1 MNGKKRFVSSLLL
14 VLFLIPIFSLVPTA
28 QTPKHIV
35 MYQQYLSRLMITRS
49 GITYDYSYTVYNTTN
64 EQQSTISYTLFH
76 YIVETGNLQAY
87 TGNIV
92 VTVSPFS
99 VTITSQ
105 IPQLARVLL
114 VEPNVIKEVVWAGFL
129 NTTGTIS
136 GLAYFNSS
144 AELILQFLNGSSFA
158 NVTLTISHKNSQYIL
173 SESLPLVKVTL
184 QKTSEA
190 SFTLT
195 VSSATP
201 ERYQKFK
208 FESQG
213 VQAEAPYNVTVAYY
227 NGTYVPAMI
236 WEGEGQGSLSSPC
249 LQAERNVEFSSLDL
263 FGINCSIVVAYVESG
278 NVEFS
283 AIEFFGINGS
293 IVAYVE
299 NAFSSSYLSH
309 QGFIFNVTLN
319 QVESHIRVVI
329 NEGVPYAEAKT
340 MSMVNINGNIA
351 VVGIT
356 NNGVESTANVNFYHP
371 VYIVYPA
378 SLVYVNVSDSGEYV
392 IIYPNSSYV
401 SVSVVTPQS
410 VSVSNVTIG
419 GKSYTAQV
427 VNVSGSGY
435 IMFNVSLLHNESFAV
450 FKQTVNGIVQL
461 NPKDYF
467 VYQGKVVV
475 VDDPSTTY
483 YVVYGYT
490 NASSGVISSY
500 IITLIIVGIIV
511 VLVVV
516 GAVLLLLKR
525 K

>member
-1 MNGKKRFVSSLLL
+1 MNGKKKFVSSLLL

-35 MYQQYLSRLMITRS
+35 MYQQYLSRLMTTRS

-99 VTITSQ
+99 VTVTSQ

-114 VEPNVIKEVVWAGFL
+114 IEPNVIKEMVWAGFL

-158 NVTLTISHKNSQYIL
+158 NVTLTISHKNSQYTL

-195 VSSATP
+195 VSSVTP
-201 ERYQKFK
+201 ERYQKFQ

-236 WEGEGQGSLSSPC
+236 WEGEGQGSLSLPS
-249 LQAERNVEFSSLDL
+249 LQAER
-263 FGINCSIVVAYVESG
+263 

-450 FKQTVNGIVQL
+450 FKQSANGIVQL

-500 IITLIIVGIIV
+500 IIPFIIVGIIV

>member
-1 MNGKKRFVSSLLL
+1 MNGKKRFASSLLL

-35 MYQQYLSRLMITRS
+35 MYQQYLSRLMTTRS
-49 GITYDYSYTVYNTTN
+49 GITYDYSYTAYNTTN
-64 EQQSTISYTLFH
+64 EQQSIISYTLFH

-99 VTITSQ
+99 VTVTSQ

-158 NVTLTISHKNSQYIL
+158 NVTLTISHKNSQYTL

-201 ERYQKFK
+201 ERYQKFQ

-236 WEGEGQGSLSSPC
+236 WEGEGQGSLSLPS
-249 LQAERNVEFSSLDL
+249 LQAER
-263 FGINCSIVVAYVESG
+263 

-410 VSVSNVTIG
+410 VGVSNVTIG

-461 NPKDYF
+461 NPEDYF

-475 VDDPSTTY
+475 VDDPSMT
-483 YVVYGYT
+483 
-490 NASSGVISSY
+490 
-500 IITLIIVGIIV
+500 
-511 VLVVV
+511 
-516 GAVLLLLKR
+516 
-525 K
+525 

>member
-1 MNGKKRFVSSLLL
+1 MNGKKRFASSLLL

-114 VEPNVIKEVVWAGFL
+114 IEPNVIKEVVWAGFL

-158 NVTLTISHKNSQYIL
+158 NVTLTISHKNSQYTL

-201 ERYQKFK
+201 ERYQKFQ

-236 WEGEGQGSLSSPC
+236 WEGEGQGSLSLPS
-249 LQAERNVEFSSLDL
+249 LQAER
-263 FGINCSIVVAYVESG
+263 

-351 VVGIT
+351 LVGIT

-401 SVSVVTPQS
+401 SVSVVTPQF
-410 VSVSNVTIG
+410 VGVSNVTIG

-450 FKQTVNGIVQL
+450 FKQSANGIVQL

-500 IITLIIVGIIV
+500 IIPFIIVGIIV

>member
-1 MNGKKRFVSSLLL
+1 MNGKKKFVSSLLL

-49 GITYDYSYTVYNTTN
+49 GITYDYSYIAYNTTN
-64 EQQSTISYTLFH
+64 EQQSIISYTLFH

-99 VTITSQ
+99 VTVTSQ

-114 VEPNVIKEVVWAGFL
+114 IEPNVIKEVVWAGFL

-158 NVTLTISHKNSQYIL
+158 NVTLTISHKNSQYTL

-201 ERYQKFK
+201 ERYQKFQ

-236 WEGEGQGSLSSPC
+236 WEGEGQGSLSLPS
-249 LQAERNVEFSSLDL
+249 LQAER
-263 FGINCSIVVAYVESG
+263 

-329 NEGVPYAEAKT
+329 NAGVPYAEAKT

-461 NPKDYF
+461 NPEDYF

-475 VDDPSTTY
+475 VDDPSMT
-483 YVVYGYT
+483 
-490 NASSGVISSY
+490 
-500 IITLIIVGIIV
+500 
-511 VLVVV
+511 
-516 GAVLLLLKR
+516 
-525 K
+525 

>member
-1 MNGKKRFVSSLLL
+1 MNGKKKFVSSLLL

-35 MYQQYLSRLMITRS
+35 MYQHYLSRLMTTRS
-49 GITYDYSYTVYNTTN
+49 GITYDYSYTAYNTTN
-64 EQQSTISYTLFH
+64 EQQSIISYTLFH

-87 TGNIV
+87 TGNLV

-99 VTITSQ
+99 VTVTSQ

-114 VEPNVIKEVVWAGFL
+114 IEPNVIKEVVWAGFL

-173 SESLPLVKVTL
+173 SESLSLLKVNL
-184 QKTSEA
+184 QKISEA

-201 ERYQKFK
+201 ERYQKFQ

-236 WEGEGQGSLSSPC
+236 WEGEGQGSLSLPF
-249 LQAERNVEFSSLDL
+249 LQAER
-263 FGINCSIVVAYVESG
+263 

-450 FKQTVNGIVQL
+450 FKQSANGIVQL

-490 NASSGVISSY
+490 NASSGVTSSY
-500 IITLIIVGIIV
+500 IIPLIIMGIIV

>member
-1 MNGKKRFVSSLLL
+1 MNGKKRFASSLLL

-99 VTITSQ
+99 ITVTSQ

-114 VEPNVIKEVVWAGFL
+114 IEPNVIKEVVWAGFL

-195 VSSATP
+195 MSSSTP
-201 ERYQKFK
+201 ERYQKFQ

-236 WEGEGQGSLSSPC
+236 WEGEGQGSLSLPS
-249 LQAERNVEFSSLDL
+249 LQAER
-263 FGINCSIVVAYVESG
+263 

-283 AIEFFGINGS
+283 AIEFFGINSS

-351 VVGIT
+351 LVGIT

-500 IITLIIVGIIV
+500 IIPFIIVGIIV

>member
-1 MNGKKRFVSSLLL
+1 MNGKKIFASSLLV
-14 VLFLIPIFSLVPTA
+14 VLFLIPMFSLVPTA

-35 MYQQYLSRLMITRS
+35 MYQQYMSRLMVTHS
-49 GITYDYSYTVYNTTN
+49 GITYDYSYTAYNTTN
-64 EQQSTISYTLFH
+64 EQQSTISYTSFH
-76 YIVETGNLQAY
+76 YAVETGKLQTY

-99 VTITSQ
+99 INVTSQ

-114 VEPNVIKEVVWAGFL
+114 IEPNVIEEVVWAGFL
-129 NTTGTIS
+129 NTTSTIS

-144 AELILQFLNGSSFA
+144 AELVLQFLNGSTFA
-158 NVTLTISHKNSQYIL
+158 NVTLTISHKTSQYVL
-173 SESLPLVKVTL
+173 SESLPLVKVSL
-184 QKTSEA
+184 QKIGEA

-195 VSSATP
+195 VNSTTP
-201 ERYQKFK
+201 ERYKK
-208 FESQG
+208 IHFESEG

-236 WEGEGQGSLSSPC
+236 WEGEGQGSISLPS
-249 LQAERNVEFSSLDL
+249 LQAEE
-263 FGINCSIVVAYVESG
+263 

-293 IVAYVE
+293 TLAYLE

-309 QGFIFNVTLN
+309 QGFLFNVTFN

-329 NEGVPYAEAKT
+329 NEGVPYAKAKT

-351 VVGIT
+351 IVSIT

-378 SLVYVNVSDSGEYV
+378 SLVYVNVSGSGEYV

-401 SVSVVTPQS
+401 TVSVVTPQS

-427 VNVSGSGY
+427 VNASGSGY
-435 IMFNVSLLHNESFAV
+435 IMFNVSLLRNESFAV
-450 FKQTVNGIVQL
+450 FKQTADGMVEL
-461 NPKDYF
+461 NPEDYF
-467 VYQGKVVV
+467 VYHGKVVV

-490 NASSGVISSY
+490 SASSGVMSNY
-500 IITLIIVGIIV
+500 IIPIVGIIV
-511 VLVVV
+511 VLVIV

>member
-1 MNGKKRFVSSLLL
+1 MNGKKRFASSLLL

-99 VTITSQ
+99 VTVTSQ

-195 VSSATP
+195 MSSSTP
-201 ERYQKFK
+201 ERYQKFQ

-236 WEGEGQGSLSSPC
+236 WEGEGQGSLSLPS
-249 LQAERNVEFSSLDL
+249 LQAER
-263 FGINCSIVVAYVESG
+263 

>member
-1 MNGKKRFVSSLLL
+1 MNGKKKFVSSLLL

-35 MYQQYLSRLMITRS
+35 MYQQYLSRLMTTRS
-49 GITYDYSYTVYNTTN
+49 GITYDYSYTAYNTTN
-64 EQQSTISYTLFH
+64 EQQSIISYTLFH

-99 VTITSQ
+99 VTVTSQ

-114 VEPNVIKEVVWAGFL
+114 IEPNVIKEVVWAGFL

-158 NVTLTISHKNSQYIL
+158 NVTLTISHKNSQYTL

-201 ERYQKFK
+201 ERYQKFQ

-236 WEGEGQGSLSSPC
+236 WEGEGQGSLSLPS
-249 LQAERNVEFSSLDL
+249 LQAER
-263 FGINCSIVVAYVESG
+263 

-351 VVGIT
+351 LVGIT

-401 SVSVVTPQS
+401 SVTVVTPQS

-450 FKQTVNGIVQL
+450 FKQSANGIVQL

-500 IITLIIVGIIV
+500 IIPFIIVGIIV

>member
-1 MNGKKRFVSSLLL
+1 MNGKEKFASSLLL

-114 VEPNVIKEVVWAGFL
+114 IEPNVIKEVVWAGFL

-158 NVTLTISHKNSQYIL
+158 NVTLTISHKNSQYTL

-201 ERYQKFK
+201 ERYQKFQ

-236 WEGEGQGSLSSPC
+236 WEGEGQGSLSLPS
-249 LQAERNVEFSSLDL
+249 LQAER
-263 FGINCSIVVAYVESG
+263 

-461 NPKDYF
+461 NPEDYF

-475 VDDPSTTY
+475 VDDPSMT
-483 YVVYGYT
+483 
-490 NASSGVISSY
+490 
-500 IITLIIVGIIV
+500 
-511 VLVVV
+511 
-516 GAVLLLLKR
+516 
-525 K
+525 

>member
-1 MNGKKRFVSSLLL
+1 MNGKEKFASSLLL
-14 VLFLIPIFSLVPTA
+14 VLSLIPIFSLVPTA

-35 MYQQYLSRLMITRS
+35 MYQQYLSRLMTTRS

-99 VTITSQ
+99 VTVTSQ

-114 VEPNVIKEVVWAGFL
+114 IEPNVIKEVVWAGFL

-144 AELILQFLNGSSFA
+144 AELILQFLNGSTFA

-201 ERYQKFK
+201 ERYQKFQ

-236 WEGEGQGSLSSPC
+236 WEGEGQGSLSLPF
-249 LQAERNVEFSSLDL
+249 LQAERNVEFT
-263 FGINCSIVVAYVESG
+263 
-278 NVEFS
+278 

-309 QGFIFNVTLN
+309 QGFVFNVTLN

-392 IIYPNSSYV
+392 IIYPNNSYV

-450 FKQTVNGIVQL
+450 FKQSANGIVQL

-500 IITLIIVGIIV
+500 IIPFIIVGIIV